1 MILKLCETVETK
13 TNKHIIQVFG
23 ESFSFS
29 QLTKLD
35 VFQSLIPSL
44 LFLKCYLNCDLHK
57 TGVFKLIHYQLKLTE
72 DVTLAEYFRVVVSL
86 VVVFVSFTV
95 NAILKSN
102 TISFVLVV
110 LEDSSSSSEV
120 DNVR

>member
-1 MILKLCETVETK
+1 M
-13 TNKHIIQVFG
+13 
-23 ESFSFS
+23 
-29 QLTKLD
+29 
-35 VFQSLIPSL
+35 
-44 LFLKCYLNCDLHK
+44 
-57 TGVFKLIHYQLKLTE
+57 FKLIHYQLKLTE

-102 TISFVLVV
+102 TISFVLAV